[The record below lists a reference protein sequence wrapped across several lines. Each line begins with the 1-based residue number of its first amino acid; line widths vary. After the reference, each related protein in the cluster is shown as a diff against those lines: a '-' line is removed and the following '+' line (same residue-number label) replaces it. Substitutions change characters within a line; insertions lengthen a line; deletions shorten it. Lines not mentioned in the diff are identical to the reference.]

1 MGICRPSCPLPAQ
14 HEAGHPARMATAAPG
29 RARRLPAR
37 GTAGGEGGGRQVL
50 VRGARSS
57 FIHRVPNGAR
67 NRSGPLSPPAAQD
80 VAPCARSPA
89 GTAHAAGA
97 AGLSTAQLAS
107 VVTWGR
113 GWQRALRGSRPAPA
127 RRRLG
132 ALRESRGSPDLPKVA
147 GTSIRRARAHGNR
160 PGRASARLAAGP
172 GSGTAGPR
180 AVTLQKTGVA
190 EGWHPGEPPPIPPL
204 QHAALGAGTQ
214 PLRILCCLVHSC
226 PFPRV
231 SSWTCWA
238 LPTSFPSTPAS
249 LAVCLGLEIP
259 GTGGGFA
266 VFICVLGGSPACL
279 PAGAQLCERQIP
291 NIVNPINL
299 LTTLAI
305 NICAWA
311 GGAAVPGE
319 TPAPPS
325 GGAEQTL
332 GTAGLARPQRAWDES
347 PGTGSPADWCHL
359 PRAAASGEAG
369 GGR

>member
-1 MGICRPSCPLPAQ
+1 M
-14 HEAGHPARMATAAPG
+14 
-29 RARRLPAR
+29 
-37 GTAGGEGGGRQVL
+37 L

-80 VAPCARSPA
+80 VAPRARSPA
-89 GTAHAAGA
+89 GTARAAGA
-97 AGLSTAQLAS
+97 AELSTAQLAS
-107 VVTWGR
+107 VVTRGQ
-113 GWQRALRGSRPAPA
+113 GWQRALRGSRPTPA

-160 PGRASARLAAGP
+160 PGRASAGLAAGP
-172 GSGTAGPR
+172 GSGTTGPR
-180 AVTLQKTGVA
+180 AVTLQKTGMA
-190 EGWHPGEPPPIPPL
+190 GGWHPREPPPIPFL
-204 QHAALGAGTQ
+204 QHAALRAGTQ
-214 PLRILCCLVHSC
+214 PLRIFCRLVPLC
-226 PFPRV
+226 PFLGDLLLDLLGSAYLVPLNPG
-231 SSWTCWA
+231 
-238 LPTSFPSTPAS
+238 LPD
-249 LAVCLGLEIP
+249 CLGVEIP
-259 GTGGGFA
+259 GTGRGLP
-266 VFICVLGGSPACL
+266 VFIYVLGGSPACL
-279 PAGAQLCERQIP
+279 PAGAQLCEWQIP

-305 NICAWA
+305 NICAGA
-311 GGAAVPGE
+311 GRAVVPGE

-332 GTAGLARPQRAWDES
+332 GTAGLAWPQRAWEES

-359 PRAAASGEAG
+359 PRAAPSGEAG